1 MANESQ
7 NNWSE
12 YSKLVITELERLN
25 DGITKLNDEMQY
37 LKREIAE
44 LKIKEDNVK
53 ELKRW
58 KDTMDDVTS
67 PSQLKETIKD
77 VTELKTFKAQ
87 AITVW
92 VVVQIIFGIL
102 ITILQLMK

>member
-1 MANESQ
+1 MENEK
-7 NNWSE
+7 NTWNE
-12 YSKLVITELERLN
+12 YSRLVIAELERLN
-25 DGITKLNDEMQY
+25 DGINKLNGEIQD

-58 KDTMDDVTS
+58 KDSIDDVVS
-67 PSQLKETIKD
+67 PSQLRDVVKD
-77 VTELKTFKAQ
+77 VSDLKTFKTQ

-92 VVVQIIFGIL
+92 IVVQIIFGIAIAL
-102 ITILQLMK
+102 LRVLR

>member
-58 KDTMDDVTS
+58 KDTMDDITS